1 MSKDSEDNI
10 GFELL
15 MLFFVCV
22 CVWFGWIGYMIGSG
36 HEERKAR
43 IWAVERG
50 YAQWIVDKEGH
61 VDWVPNK

>member
-1 MSKDSEDNI
+1 MSDREES
-10 GFELL
+10 GWWVFPVLL
-15 MLFFVCV
+15 GA
-22 CVWFGWIGYMIGSG
+22 VWFGWLGYMIGSG

-50 YAQWIVDKEGH
+50 YAQWIVNKEGH